1 MAMTRTT
8 IMADDRLLDRLREIA
23 KAEGVSL
30 AEIIR
35 QGMEWRALR
44 TRRRPPSFIG
54 AISTGEGEHDT
65 ASRDEEILL
74 EYFRQRDARL

>member
-1 MAMTRTT
+1 
-8 IMADDRLLDRLREIA
+8 MADDRLLDRLREIA

-44 TRRRPPSFIG
+44 TRRPPSFIG
-54 AISTGEGEHDT
+54 AISTSEGPHNT
-65 ASRDEEILL
+65 AERAEEILD
-74 EYFRQRDARL
+74 EYFRSLDADR